1 MSYRTNTL
9 AVVLP
14 VFAIN
19 NKILRVKIKY
29 YASLAGKSPSRQ
41 HENDLV
47 RKFLRG
53 LSPRATAVR
62 SHARQPTRRCG
73 RAGDRCTRGI
83 YADR

>member
-29 YASLAGKSPSRQ
+29 YASLAGKSRSRQ

-53 LSPRATAVR
+53 TGVNR
-62 SHARQPTRRCG
+62 H
-73 RAGDRCTRGI
+73 
-83 YADR
+83 